1 MARRRPSCRRRSSS
15 GRTKAKASSGRRNDG
30 ASFKPKGQAD
40 FTSSKHTAMENGSAR
55 ERKENCDPL
64 GPPSC
69 DPQGKKPLGNNNAP
83 PSSPSSPLHRPN
95 HLNNLINV
103 NSGRDSAC
111 SDETPISSCSLYT
124 SSSSTPSCDTPS
136 LSSYDNSRTGT
147 PSIQTPSMRT
157 PSIRT
162 PSLFGSSFDNSS
174 FDASSLEYESNSSS
188 VCGTPVTPR
197 PGHPHPNAHPLELS
211 SSQEESSEESRA
223 RKRTEK
229 RKRYRRNRRLRM
241 LAAMHMENVEREK
254 LCKMASSSAGDKV
267 DEAIATGGGAVGEM
281 AIDVPVGNVVE
292 GTQNGVE
299 KESAFIEELTL
310 PPAVTTLKERDSVEE
325 VVDEGF
331 SENFDKAQR
340 KNLEETIVTTN
351 MSAAT
356 KTVKDGD
363 TYNRELSVD
372 VIRIEVEGEVRF
384 HGGEEGSKESENAKD
399 IMNKYAD
406 GLSQTLK
413 DEMDKITSEVLESRV
428 SSEKSNEVTEEGC
441 ADEEGKVTEEEEKGC
456 ADEEGKVTEEEEKG
470 CADEE
475 GGSCEDDDGREEGT
489 DDDPPKEKQSEEPS
503 GSSSETGE
511 ESTSPDQVD
520 GTSTSPAA
528 ENKETEKEPLPSGKQ
543 VNEEIDTVVC
553 TKAVPDEVT
562 SAVVN
567 DNLHLINRFDKL
579 ELVDVIETQGC
590 PENLVVLEMKNN
602 ADGLTGDS
610 AGQEEE
616 EEEQKITD
624 NENGVEAPKGK
635 VRFAGEEE
643 NENVEQVVD
652 IPIIMESG
660 YEEIFPEERVEVI
673 DVMKAGEGEDG
684 DIVIFEVQNDDE
696 AKEEEEEEEGEE
708 EEEEDGGVE
717 ETDNDTKEDAEN
729 EPNDEVAVAVGKE
742 ATDSSS
748 TSEPG
753 RKEEEVEI
761 AQNGV
766 ISTDVDKNAVVGP
779 TTVGDEAKKPAGKV
793 DAALAELDSIPDGVC
808 ESGEVEEEEE
818 DEEEWSYYRMEPQT
832 HPQGED
838 VITSG
843 GAPAAVSSKPAEDI
857 EIISEPTDIVLDQ
870 VIVPA
875 EEPKA
880 KTEDLVADLIEEST
894 DLTEQPEKNEL
905 VENIDEI
912 PVTVGKTPDNLE
924 SKMDMDLI
932 PSLDDHPERLINFS
946 GPGLEKTDLIDTGL
960 EQNSPHGSGS
970 PRAPGSPRSVEG
982 FVTSVELNTADESF
996 ATNFAVNQ
1004 AQDGF
1009 AGPVMDQS
1017 SGPFSVYVSSSPEPT
1032 SLDPPTQSVDLL
1044 NMTSGLTNGQVDDE
1058 HPMNRA
1064 EVRDE
1069 SPVEIVHAQS
1079 TVEVVAPPSPV
1090 DVSGPETLFTMP
1102 DQQVPDSPASVHMPP
1117 TDISFVPQPIIEPSA
1132 EVPVPVYVDD
1142 TPVSEPEII
1151 PDVTQAVSATED
1163 FVTVSKT
1170 EMEVEAENITETLV
1184 SNVESFVETTRTE
1197 VTEANYSME
1206 TETSN
1211 HMVTDFEAKEELL
1224 QLSSPVPPLYS
1235 DEKDVI
1241 SVKSPDFETIPNTGE
1256 AFVEERTSPVTTEAV
1271 SVSDVAEKDSQIASP
1286 EPVKVKTPEPVE
1298 AKSPEPVKAKSPEP
1312 VEAKSPEPVE
1322 AKSPEP
1328 LEVKSPEPVEAKS
1341 PELIAKS
1348 PEAVKSP
1355 EPEAVKSPE
1364 PAVAKATKAAKT
1376 PAKSAGDKA
1385 ATKATPGKATPS
1397 KSTPAKATPK
1407 STTPSST
1414 RTPSTRTPTTRTPL
1428 AKSTEKKTPTSKPA
1442 SPAVASRTAAPRPA
1456 STRPA
1461 SAPTSAKPTVSRTA
1475 APKPATTK
1483 PAPAKPSTTRS
1494 SVTAPKPTTKAAG
1507 TTVPKAGSTT
1517 KPTTTRPTS
1526 ASTTTTKKPLDA
1538 TKSADKADGKLVNGT
1553 ARPSSRPGT
1562 ARPTSTTTAAR
1573 KPLTSTT
1580 KTATKSAAEKETKNT
1595 TNQILSTRPSKTAS
1609 STTKT
1614 AASRTTS
1621 ATHSTSRTTS
1631 KVSESANAT
1640 KSRVTTTTK
1649 TTASKTTGAA
1659 TKKTMVTK
1667 SKTSQAGTKETSVKT
1682 KTEAA
1687 VIAKAEPLVN
1697 GENKIADEETSVEVL
1712 EKCAVEDIMQAS
1724 SEKIIAETMSSEQM
1738 VVTTETTEVLV
1749 NGDH

>member
-1 MARRRPSCRRRSSS
+1 MFIKSDMFDKLLCCRR
-15 GRTKAKASSGRRNDG
+15 
-30 ASFKPKGQAD
+30 
-40 FTSSKHTAMENGSAR
+40 
-55 ERKENCDPL
+55 
-64 GPPSC
+64 
-69 DPQGKKPLGNNNAP
+69 
-83 PSSPSSPLHRPN
+83 
-95 HLNNLINV
+95 
-103 NSGRDSAC
+103 
-111 SDETPISSCSLYT
+111 
-124 SSSSTPSCDTPS
+124 
-136 LSSYDNSRTGT
+136 
-147 PSIQTPSMRT
+147 
-157 PSIRT
+157 
-162 PSLFGSSFDNSS
+162 
-174 FDASSLEYESNSSS
+174 
-188 VCGTPVTPR
+188 
-197 PGHPHPNAHPLELS
+197 
-211 SSQEESSEESRA
+211 
-223 RKRTEK
+223 
-229 RKRYRRNRRLRM
+229 
-241 LAAMHMENVEREK
+241 
-254 LCKMASSSAGDKV
+254 KV
-267 DEAIATGGGAVGEM
+267 
-281 AIDVPVGNVVE
+281 
-292 GTQNGVE
+292 
-299 KESAFIEELTL
+299 IEDDDDDR
-310 PPAVTTLKERDSVEE
+310 VVEE
-325 VVDEGF
+325 VVLQHTNNNKTEYI
-331 SENFDKAQR
+331 SSAQLVER
-340 KNLEETIVTTN
+340 LKGGTTAVVALVREKRLVVAWLGDSQALLVRRRNPVRMVEPHKPELPVERERVEEMGGCVINIQGTWRVLGQLAVSRAI
-351 MSAAT
+351 
-356 KTVKDGD
+356 GD
-363 TYNRELSVD
+363 
-372 VIRIEVEGEVRF
+372 
-384 HGGEEGSKESENAKD
+384 
-399 IMNKYAD
+399 AD
-406 GLSQTLK
+406 YK
-413 DEMDKITSEVLESRV
+413 PYV
-428 SSEKSNEVTEEGC
+428 SSECDIKSLEIEGDEDFLILACDGLWDTLSAEDAVNVVYAYLTHNNGDTDGVGRCLVEAARSTGSEDNITAVVVFLRPVSTLMEEEAQRIAQGQVPDDVPAVLMEKDSTPSSINAIFSPPIFTSPFNNQFEQNEISKHMNM
-441 ADEEGKVTEEEEKGC
+441 DEEFANSEKI
-456 ADEEGKVTEEEEKG
+456 
-470 CADEE
+470 
-475 GGSCEDDDGREEGT
+475 R
-489 DDDPPKEKQSEEPS
+489 Q
-503 GSSSETGE
+503 
-511 ESTSPDQVD
+511 
-520 GTSTSPAA
+520 
-528 ENKETEKEPLPSGKQ
+528 
-543 VNEEIDTVVC
+543 EI
-553 TKAVPDEVT
+553 
-562 SAVVN
+562 
-567 DNLHLINRFDKL
+567 
-579 ELVDVIETQGC
+579 
-590 PENLVVLEMKNN
+590 
-602 ADGLTGDS
+602 
-610 AGQEEE
+610 
-616 EEEQKITD
+616 
-624 NENGVEAPKGK
+624 
-635 VRFAGEEE
+635 
-643 NENVEQVVD
+643 
-652 IPIIMESG
+652 
-660 YEEIFPEERVEVI
+660 
-673 DVMKAGEGEDG
+673 
-684 DIVIFEVQNDDE
+684 QNDLSAPLDVSFKDQDE
-696 AKEEEEEEEGEE
+696 SLLDSTKSSVVPPHDSDSDEGI
-708 EEEEDGGVE
+708 
-717 ETDNDTKEDAEN
+717 
-729 EPNDEVAVAVGKE
+729 AVGNE
-742 ATDSSS
+742 GAPS
-748 TSEPG
+748 TQPTLSVHDAPTPTA
-753 RKEEEVEI
+753 EE
-761 AQNGV
+761 
-766 ISTDVDKNAVVGP
+766 
-779 TTVGDEAKKPAGKV
+779 V